1 MKGLKGKNVLVTG
14 AAKGIG
20 KGIAERFASEGAN
33 VLVADILA
41 EEAQKTAAALAE
53 QYGVRV
59 ESYQIDLTHN
69 DEIEQ
74 MMADMAA
81 SFGSIDI
88 LVCNAGITIHNWAT
102 EYPLSDI
109 DKVFALDMRAYYL
122 CSRVAARYMKEQ
134 EGKGRIVCISSV
146 NSQVYHSKRSL
157 YNVCKSAVNGM
168 VGTLG
173 VEWARF
179 GLRINAVAPGYVA
192 TDLVK
197 GGVENGTIDL
207 TRNMEVIPMKRL
219 IEVSEIAA
227 AVAFLAS
234 DEASA
239 ITGQTLFVDGGWS
252 KDALPED
259 IDMK

>member
-1 MKGLKGKNVLVTG
+1 MKDIKGKNILVTG

-20 KGIAERFASEGAN
+20 KGIATRFAKEGAN
-33 VLVADILA
+33 LLIADILA
-41 EEAQKTAAALAE
+41 DEATATASALAAE
-53 QYGVRV
+53 YGVRAA
-59 ESYQIDLTHN
+59 SYAIDLTDN
-69 DEIEQ
+69 DQIEA
-74 MMADMAA
+74 MMAFMAHR
-81 SFGSIDI
+81 FGSIDI

-102 EYPLSDI
+102 DYPLEDI
-109 DKVFALDMRAYYL
+109 DKVFGIDMRAYYL
-122 CSRVAARYMKEQ
+122 CARVAARYMKQ
-134 EGKGRIVCISSV
+134 QPSRGNIVCISSV
-146 NSQVYHSKRSL
+146 NSHVYHSKRSL

-179 GLRINAVAPGYVA
+179 GIRVNAVAPGYVA

-197 GGVENGTIDL
+197 AGVENGTIDL

-219 IEVSEIAA
+219 IEVEEIAA
-227 AVAFLAS
+227 AVCFLAS
-234 DEASA
+234 GEASA

-259 IDMK
+259 IDMA